1 MGGSAPKAD
10 PKIGEAA
17 LLSASTG
24 RQMLDWM
31 RGQAQ
36 ITNGWAREDRA
47 RYESLFR
54 PMENRLVREAN
65 TIDSDA
71 NKQKAVERAV
81 ADVRQ
86 QSAIED
92 AGLNRQMMAMGVNPN
107 SRRFNA
113 DKRRSNLGQK
123 LAAAG
128 AANMAR
134 RQVDAQGDSARA
146 NLVNLGR
153 GMAVNPATSMQ
164 LSSGAMQS
172 GFNGAMQGFQQQ
184 GSLLNTQ
191 YQNQL
196 QQWEANQGALGAIG
210 GALGTVA
217 GALPWATILSSRK
230 MKEDFTDVDSL
241 GAVRKMPVKGWKY
254 KDGVA
259 DGGKHVGPIAEDFQ
273 KATGVGDGKTI
284 DPISAIGVTMGAVQQ
299 LADKVDAMASR
310 MEPMGARRKA
320 A

>member
-196 QQWEANQGALGAIG
+196 QQWQANQGALGALG
-210 GALGTVA
+210 GAAGSLLGFF
-217 GALPWATILSSRK
+217 SSK
-230 MKEDFTDVDSL
+230 DVKEGKSDVDAL
-241 GAVRKMPVKGWKY
+241 GAVRKMPVQKWKY
-254 KDGVA
+254 KAGVA
-259 DGGKHVGPIAEDFQ
+259 DEGEHIGPYAEDFT

-284 DPISAIGVTMGAVQQ
+284 DPISAIGVTMGAVRQ